1 MTEMNLEQLAGN
13 LFQGFR
19 IDADAWIQAVK
30 QGDIADLLSMTG
42 EALRDSIGHPFSYVK
57 EYVVAFLI
65 LGIGAALL
73 KQVTLFFQD
82 AKVQQLGFWIIY
94 LITAKQFITLYYNG
108 EQVASL
114 CLERLVMFGNVFV
127 PVFSAVLTFSA
138 GSVTGAGYIAV
149 LLFVIYL
156 VEQFLAVILLPM
168 AEAYMLLALLGT
180 LWQKERVEKMMELF
194 GKGIS
199 LGFRGIF
206 LACGGIGML
215 QSMLLPYID
224 YSKAGA
230 IKKVLEKIPAL
241 GGITS
246 TSIEFA
252 AGAVVLLKNGLG
264 VLGVLLLLLVVF
276 TPLLKIS
283 LLCVLLKTVSALYAL
298 FGEKKMMWC
307 ADKVCAAQT
316 YVWKITFAATALFLI
331 WILLAVYTTNQRLHI

>member
-1 MTEMNLEQLAGN
+1 MTEMKLEQLAGN
-13 LFQGFR
+13 LFQGFQ
-19 IDADAWIQAVK
+19 IDADAWIQAVR
-30 QGDIADLLSMTG
+30 QGNIAGVLSMTG
-42 EALRDSIGHPFSYVK
+42 DALLDSIGHPFLYVK
-57 EYVVAFLI
+57 EYVLSFLI

-73 KQVTLFFQD
+73 KQLASFFQD
-82 AKVQQLGFWIIY
+82 ARVQQLSFWIVY
-94 LITAKQFITLYYNG
+94 LITAKQFMTLYEHG
-108 EQVASL
+108 EEVASL
-114 CLERLVMFGNVFV
+114 CLERLLSFGNVFV
-127 PVFSAVLTFSA
+127 PVFSAVLTLSA

-156 VEQFLAVILLPM
+156 VEQFLVVILLPM
-168 AEAYMLLALLGT
+168 AEGYMLLALLGT
-180 LWQKERVEKMMELF
+180 LWQKERVEKLMELF

-215 QSMLLPYID
+215 QSMILPYID
-224 YSKAGA
+224 YTKTGT
-230 IKKVLEKIPAL
+230 IKKVLEKIPAV

-252 AGAVVLLKNGLG
+252 AGAAVLLKNGLG

-276 TPLLKIS
+276 APLFKIG
-283 LLCVLLKTVSALYAL
+283 LLCVLLKVVSALYAL

-307 ADKVCAAQT
+307 ADKVCTAQA
-316 YVWKITFAATALFLI
+316 YVWKITFTATSLFLV